1 MNIDKTRCAYS
12 FSEKLFCD
20 GNDDN
25 AVGNNDFDDD
35 DDDDI
40 IFFWNVWE
48 IKKVQLGSRQRT
60 EREHD
65 APAMSAKNRKKKK
78 KTN

>member
-1 MNIDKTRCAYS
+1 MNIDKTHCAYS

-35 DDDDI
+35 DDDDDI
-40 IFFWNVWE
+40 IFFLE
-48 IKKVQLGSRQRT
+48 CLRDKESTAG
-60 EREHD
+60 E
-65 APAMSAKNRKKKK
+65 
-78 KTN
+78 